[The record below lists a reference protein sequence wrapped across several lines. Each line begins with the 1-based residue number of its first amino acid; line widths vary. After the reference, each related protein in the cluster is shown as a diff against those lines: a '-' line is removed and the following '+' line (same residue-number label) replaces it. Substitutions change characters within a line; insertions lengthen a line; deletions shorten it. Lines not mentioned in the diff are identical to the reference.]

1 MRNKLLSRKFWT
13 AITGIVTSIILMLS
27 SDENLVQM
35 VSAII
40 LMIADTTIYI
50 YSESTIDKE
59 NKQKEEV

>member
-13 AITGIVTSIILMLS
+13 AITGIVTSIILMIS

-59 NKQKEEV
+59 NKQKEEI